1 MTLVGVLLGEGGS
14 WAARSEGL
22 SGNERGRACLATA
35 VFLLSL
41 HGGGEGGIADSDY
54 LVEKKSLDAK
64 IHRTIKTIKQV
75 FLQHKVQSA
84 VYIRNSLQL

>member
-1 MTLVGVLLGEGGS
+1 MI
-14 WAARSEGL
+14 
-22 SGNERGRACLATA
+22 LA
-35 VFLLSL
+35 FKSL
-41 HGGGEGGIADSDY
+41 KRVSQVKNGGGEGGIADSDY